1 MTIYTGWDVSIGGF
15 DGTATVTSQRV
26 PTDAVDFTSRV
37 RHLSVDQSIELGAI
51 GRTETTVILDNT
63 DGALTPNGGG
73 TYATWDWF
81 AQPLFVL
88 ARAGLSEP
96 PALLDVDALG
106 LQAPFC
112 SGPIIGFDFVDDGFD
127 SFVTLTAVDWMTFV
141 GRWSVQTGQ
150 TVTDTALNALDT
162 LATTVTLAQYG
173 SDEQVVISLSYVGG
187 SFVDLSVTTTQGQ
200 FLGDTFETIAAAE
213 GGIIYPGW
221 LNFLITGGGAKRV
234 IYGIFGTQRSRLA
247 PSAAVGADTLP
258 DFNGTGTVGS
268 TELPMRALELGFN
281 DHELITQAEVSRTG
295 GTNQFSYKDTAS
307 QTYGPRSVAL
317 TDLPLTT
324 DADALSHAEE
334 LTTRY
339 DTTNFV
345 PSSFEFTG
353 SMIKGANDAALD
365 GVKTLMHQA
374 SYAYGPLFKPT
385 TVTWTGAGST
395 SNTATVTPM
404 RLRLSA
410 TPEDWTMRLHTLDA
424 SSNMG
429 FILDDTRLGV
439 LNQNRIT

>member
-1 MTIYTGWDVSIGGF
+1 MTIYTGFDVSIGGF
-15 DGTATVTSQRV
+15 APGSGTVTAQGV
-26 PTDAVDFTSRV
+26 PTAAVDFTSRV
-37 RHLSVDQSIELGAI
+37 RALKVDQSIKIGAI
-51 GRTETTVILDNT
+51 GRSEIKVILDNT
-63 DGALTPNGGG
+63 DGALTPGGGG
-73 TYATWDWF
+73 TYADWDWF
-81 AQPLFVL
+81 AQPLFIL
-88 ARAGLSEP
+88 ARAGLSDP
-96 PALLDVDALG
+96 PALYSL
-106 LQAPFC
+106 PY
-112 SGPIIGFDFVDDGFD
+112 SGPIVSFDFVDDGFD

-150 TVTDTALNALDT
+150 TVTSSSFTALKT
-162 LATTVTLAQYG
+162 LALTVQLATYN
-173 SDEQVVISLSYVGG
+173 SLN
-187 SFVDLSVTTTQGQ
+187 VDVFAPYSPDALPVDVSVTTLQGQ
-200 FLGDTFETIAAAE
+200 FLGDTFETIAATE

-221 LNFLITGGGAKRV
+221 IEFSPSRLIYY
-234 IYGIFGTQRSRLA
+234 IWGTQRALLA
-247 PSAAVGADTLP
+247 PLTTASLLP

-295 GTNQFSYKDTAS
+295 GTAQFSYKDTAS
-307 QTYGPRSVAL
+307 QTYGPRSVSL
-317 TDLPLTT
+317 TNLPLVT

-339 DTTNFV
+339 DTTDFV

-353 SMIKGANDAALD
+353 SMVEGANDAALD
-365 GVKTLMHQA
+365 GVKTLLSA
-374 SYAYGPLFKPT
+374 SAYNTGPLFKPT
-385 TVTWTGAGST
+385 TITWTGAGST

-424 SSNMG
+424 GSNMG

-439 LNQNRIT
+439 LDQNRIT